1 MKISFMKGI
10 SFGLTTA
17 IITTIALIVGLSAST
32 TSVAVIV
39 SGVLI
44 IAIADSLSDSLG
56 MHISEEA
63 SEKTEKE
70 VRESTGAT
78 FLAKFVVGVTFLVPI
93 LMLPLDMAVVVSV
106 LWGILLITVLSYFI
120 AKRDNKNPAWTISEH
135 VGLTLVIIFLTHSI
149 GSWIAAVFG

>member
-70 VRESTGAT
+70 VRESTAST
-78 FLAKFVVGVTFLVPI
+78 FLAKFAVGSTFLIPI
-93 LMLPLDMAVVVSV
+93 LLLPLQIAVIASV
-106 LWGILLITVLSYFI
+106 CWGLFLITMLSYFI
-120 AKRDNKNPAWTISEH
+120 AKRDKKNPLWTITEH
-135 VGLTLVIIFLTHSI
+135 IALTLFIIFLTHSI